1 MNEAK
6 ITSKN
11 AFNSNQFG
19 SEANHENSN
28 NEKSMFWVVLQIFEL
43 SFNP

>member
-19 SEANHENSN
+19 SQANHENSN
-28 NEKSMFWVVLQIFEL
+28 NKKALLWVALQIF
-43 SFNP
+43 